1 MPSVNNDQSAR
12 QRNKARFK
20 PAVLAM
26 AIASVC
32 AATSVQADGRL
43 EGSYKV
49 EASNI
54 GLQGALVRIEELNLE
69 TTTARDG
76 SFEFPPVKAGTYT
89 LTVNY
94 LGAET
99 QSRKVVVTD
108 NQLNTESFVLASSDK
123 TEEVLVIGHASN
135 INRALN
141 RQRAADNIVSVVN
154 ADAIGQL
161 PDANAAESLRRI
173 PGVSVELDQGE
184 GRKVSIRGLSP
195 DLNSVTINGATV
207 PSPDKGDRSV
217 NLDVVSSDLLESL
230 EVTKSITPDMDA
242 DSIGGSVNIKSLSA
256 YDRDGF
262 FYKLNAEGSKDDNTG
277 DTSPKLAGTVSDIFS
292 VGDGTDNLG
301 VAAGISWQKRKF
313 GSDNVE
319 TGGKWAFEDDGTA
332 KLEEVEL
339 RDYQITRERLG
350 ATLNFDYKLN
360 RDNELYL
367 RTLYSEFKDTELRN
381 SVTAEFDSPVSAGE
395 TGEIKEPKRELK
407 DREEI
412 QKIVSTV
419 LGGTSRNDAWTIDY
433 SVSYSHAEEKKP
445 DATESAFESSS
456 NFEGRFNDTKKPK
469 ITAVDGFYQASN
481 YELKEVEVS
490 DSKTTD
496 KLYNFKLDI
505 TRDFDWN
512 DNPAMVKF
520 GGKISRRD
528 KDADEDVLKYEDF
541 PNPGMASFVKG
552 NVDYS
557 LGRFGPEI
565 NPSAVRSALGS
576 AQEKEEDKEKSVIE
590 DYTMQ
595 EDINAAYLMG
605 RVDVEKWRFLTG
617 VRYEGTDFTA
627 EGYQFDKEPDEIATK
642 RKVSKDYD
650 HWLPAL
656 HARYRI
662 NDNTLV
668 RAAWTHSVVRPTFEQ
683 ARPGVLID
691 EDKAELGN
699 PDLKPVESSNLDL
712 GIEHYMGR
720 AGVISA
726 FVFYK
731 DLENFIYSTDVA
743 GTPGRYES
751 FDEAKIALNG
761 DSGHVYGLELAY
773 SKQFSELPYPFNGL
787 LINAN
792 ATFADS
798 KAEVEGAKDNK
809 LVKRDIAL
817 PGQSDVTANLVLGYE
832 LDRLSLRLSTNYKSS
847 YLDEVT
853 RVSDKRFDLYVD
865 DYTQMDFTASYQL
878 TDELNVFFQAVN
890 LTDEA
895 FYKYTGKEK
904 YNAQYEEYG
913 TAWKLGVTLSNF

>member
-1 MPSVNNDQSAR
+1 M
-12 QRNKARFK
+12 
-20 PAVLAM
+20 
-26 AIASVC
+26 
-32 AATSVQADGRL
+32 
-43 EGSYKV
+43 
-49 EASNI
+49 
-54 GLQGALVRIEELNLE
+54 
-69 TTTARDG
+69 
-76 SFEFPPVKAGTYT
+76 
-89 LTVNY
+89 
-94 LGAET
+94 
-99 QSRKVVVTD
+99 
-108 NQLNTESFVLASSDK
+108 ASSDK
-123 TEEVLVIGHASN
+123 TEQVLVVGQASN

-141 RQRAADNIVSVVN
+141 RQRAADNIITVVN

-184 GRKVSIRGLSP
+184 GRKVSVRGLSP
-195 DLNSVTINGATV
+195 DLNSVTINGVTV
-207 PSPDKGDRSV
+207 PSPDKDDRSV

-230 EVTKSITPDMDA
+230 EVTKSVTPDMDA

-277 DTSPKLAGTVSDIFS
+277 DTSPKLAGTVSDVFS

-301 VAAGISWQKRKF
+301 VAAGVSWQKRKF

-381 SVTAEFDSPVSAGE
+381 SVTAEFDSPVAAGE
-395 TGEIKEPKRELK
+395 SGEIKEPKRELK
-407 DREEI
+407 DRKEI

-419 LGGTSRNDAWTIDY
+419 FGGTSRNDAWTIDY
-433 SVSYSHAEEKKP
+433 SASYSHAEEKKP
-445 DATESAFESSS
+445 NAVESAFESSS
-456 NFEGRFNDTKKPK
+456 NVAGSFSDTKKPK

-481 YELKEVEVS
+481 YEFKEAEVS

-505 TRDFDWN
+505 SRDFDWN
-512 DNPAMVKF
+512 NNPAMVKF

-528 KDADEDVLKYEDF
+528 KEAHEDVWKYEDF
-541 PNPGMASFVKG
+541 PDTDMANYVKG
-552 NVDYS
+552 SVDYA
-557 LGRFGPEI
+557 LGRFGPEV
-565 NPSAVRSALGS
+565 NPSAVKAALGS
-576 AQEKEEDKEKSVIE
+576 AGTKEKDLEKSIVN
-590 DYTMQ
+590 DYTLQ

-605 RVDVEKWRFLTG
+605 KVDIEKWRFMTG
-617 VRYEGTDFTA
+617 VRYEGTDFKA
-627 EGYQFDKEPDEIATK
+627 SGYQFDKDSEVATK
-642 RKVSKDYD
+642 RKVNKDYG

-656 HARYRI
+656 HGRYRI
-662 NDNTLV
+662 DDNTLI

-683 ARPGVLID
+683 ARPGLLLD
-691 EDKAELGN
+691 DDKAEIGN
-699 PDLKPVESSNLDL
+699 PNLKPVESSNLDL

-731 DLENFIYSTDVA
+731 DLENFIYNTDLA
-743 GTPGRYES
+743 GTPGTFENFS
-751 FDEAKIALNG
+751 EAKIAQNG
-761 DSGHVYGLELAY
+761 DSGHVYGMELAY

-787 LINAN
+787 LVNAN

-798 KAEVEGAKDNK
+798 EAEVKGAKGNT
-809 LVKRDIAL
+809 LVTRDVAL
-817 PGQSDVTANLVLGYE
+817 PGQSDVTANLILGYE
-832 LDRLSLRLSTNYKSS
+832 LDRLSLRLSTHYKSS
-847 YLDEVT
+847 YLDEIT
-853 RVSDKRFDLYVD
+853 KVSDKRFDLYVD
-865 DYTQMDFTASYQL
+865 DYTQVDFSASYQL
-878 TDELNVFFQAVN
+878 TDELNIFFQAVN
-890 LTDEA
+890 LTDAA